1 MNDVK
6 NMFGGAGTVFGGA
19 GTINPVP
26 TFNVAQQFG
35 LQGGMADLINS
46 LVQGIV
52 PQMFGTPNMQFGQFG
67 PQLNL
72 YDQFKQR
79 SQFQMQQDAVRR
91 GSQLDQGTYQ
101 QMFRGFAN
109 LTGTPFGLREQAAA
123 SNMSGDLAAF
133 MPFLVQAAP
142 DLVDRMHGSRGSAAV
157 MAQRMALGSRYMA
170 DPGTGNI
177 GMTGQSLKNITE
189 RVFDRLYGE
198 KADITEMR
206 GVTAGQAG
214 SMFDE
219 MARRGLIGS
228 SPRTLTELSQA
239 KNAKGELIA
248 GGKTTDE
255 LMKMPD
261 FGTKVQ
267 QFEADRIVDK
277 LKSMSE
283 AVAAMKDIF
292 GENGR
297 ADAPM
302 SEIFNALQKVTQNNL
317 STMQPAQIK
326 NLVRNANNA
335 ARMTGMGLEGM
346 MANIAAAGGA
356 TDRFGLDR
364 SFSTGVATNSALFA
378 SSFGSVFGNVR
389 GFGFMDKE
397 RAMGMSRELGAA
409 ALGSTSANSLAAMM
423 RLAETGTINLNDPK
437 NAELASYINR
447 IKQGESVEFK
457 GSREIRNLM
466 TKAGVS
472 NEIFEQFAR
481 QKTTNQATI
490 SQFGLG
496 NIAEKGQVS
505 SASAVIQRSYRSA
518 FGAPSFGLD
527 QKGQAEM
534 LSIISRRLTNATADE
549 LEKYT
554 NGDSSFMAEE
564 LSAKYQQLT
573 GKRMDPA
580 QMNVALS
587 RGRGTLDTMAAR
599 SGYGNAGNFT
609 AMASVRLREQQE
621 QSRKVVQ
628 AETDMQNAMA
638 KIGRAGPTQRLADIL
653 INGTKDKSFGDVMR
667 EAFGGISDEQIRSA
681 TGGANG
687 IDKILKQGDLIANRY
702 ASQDAALLS
711 KKLNSTQPLTKE
723 EEEKIEAIK
732 TAYGITD
739 LSKLKDKNG
748 KPLSEKDLLNKLTV
762 NKFNTQRD
770 LITKMG
776 SAVKALGLD
785 TATSNISQAQY
796 NAVQNAG
803 QSNSANAGSMAMSL
817 ADAIISDSGAMSTLT
832 KDKGSELTNRLRRTG
847 SLADKLAN
855 GTLTDEGQQKAAND
869 ATIVAQRK
877 RLGEFISNKG
887 VIDRE
892 LETIAKDAGVS
903 VSELRGNIVA
913 SEKDREELRKSGLM
927 GKLAAAKQAIKDAGD
942 DPVKKKAAQ
951 EQYNNVVRQIR
962 AHAQDKGYSADS
974 VIDDNFV
981 SKIKGGLGR
990 SEFVRERLDYQD
1002 KMQKGINSQLGLV
1015 EEQAKSLGISLSDAL
1030 GKTLGDDTKAALTAS
1045 ISEQVASLS
1054 ETAKR
1059 GNMVVSDE
1067 DKKKL
1072 EAKIKRQSEIVANPG
1087 EVLKKLLDGSGG
1099 RNASVTQEIADS
1111 MNKGSA
1117 NTKAVLARN
1126 VTDLEQLIGKN
1137 EASGQMGIDFEKIK
1151 RIAGG
1156 QEKLEDQSPEIQR
1169 IMKGMDKEFK
1179 DALASGDFS
1188 EVGKNIDK
1196 AQKEKSDKEAADKA
1210 TMVRLAP
1217 GTKFEGTLD
1226 VTSGGT
1232 RMVIV
1237 PAPST

>member
-6 NMFGGAGTVFGGA
+6 NMFGGPGTVFGGA
-19 GTINPVP
+19 GSISPVP

-35 LQGGMADLINS
+35 IQGGLADLINS
-46 LVQGIV
+46 MVQGII
-52 PQMFGTPNMQFGQFG
+52 PQMFGTPGMQFGQFG

-72 YDQFKQR
+72 YDQFRQR
-79 SQFQMQQDAVRR
+79 SQFQMQQEAIKY

-123 SNMSGDLAAF
+123 SNMAGDLASF

-170 DPGTGNI
+170 DPTTGNV
-177 GMTGQSLKNITE
+177 GMTGESLKNITG

-228 SPRTLTELSQA
+228 APSTLTELSQA
-239 KNAKGELIA
+239 RNSKGQLIA
-248 GGKTTDE
+248 GGKTADE
-255 LMKMPD
+255 LMKMND

-302 SEIFNALQKVTQNNL
+302 SEIFNALQKITQNNL
-317 STMQPAQIK
+317 STMNPSQVQ

-335 ARMTGMGLEGM
+335 ARITGMGLEGM

-364 SFSTGVATNSALFA
+364 SFSTGVATNSALF
-378 SSFGSVFGNVR
+378 SSAFGSVFGNVR

-423 RLAETGTINLNDPK
+423 RLAETGVINLNDPK

-457 GSREIRNLM
+457 GSREIKNLM
-466 TKAGVS
+466 TRAGVS

-490 SQFGLG
+490 SQFNLG
-496 NIAEKGQVS
+496 NISEKGQTA

-518 FGAPSFGLD
+518 FGSPAFGLD

-534 LSIISRRLTNATADE
+534 LSIISRRLTNASPDE
-549 LEKYT
+549 LEKYA

-573 GKRMDPA
+573 GRRMDPA
-580 QMNVALS
+580 QMNLALS

-599 SGYGNAGNFT
+599 SGYGNASNFT
-609 AMASVRLREQQE
+609 AMMNVRVRDQQE
-621 QSRKVVQ
+621 QNRKVVQ
-628 AETDMQNAMA
+628 AETDMQNALA
-638 KIGRAGPTQRLADIL
+638 KIGRAGPTQRLADVL
-653 INGTKDKSFGDVMR
+653 INGTKDKSFSDVMR
-667 EAFGGISDEQIRSA
+667 DVFGGISDEQIRSA

-687 IDKILKQGDLIANRY
+687 IDAILKQGDMLTKITPM
-702 ASQDAALLS
+702 QAAAILN
-711 KKLNSTQPLTKE
+711 KKLNGGQLSE
-723 EEEKIEAIK
+723 EEQKKLGDIQA
-732 TAYGITD
+732 AYGITED
-739 LSKLKDKNG
+739 KLRDKNG
-748 KPLSEKDLLNKLTV
+748 KPLSEKEILNKLTIS
-762 NKFNTQRD
+762 KFNTQRD

-776 SAVKALGLD
+776 GAVKALGLD
-785 TATSNISQAQY
+785 TAVSNISQAQY

-803 QSNSANAGSMAMSL
+803 QGNSANAGSMAMSL
-817 ADAIISDSGAMSTLT
+817 ADAIISDAGAMSTFT
-832 KDKGSELTNRLRRTG
+832 KDRGADLTNRLRRTG
-847 SLADKLAN
+847 SLADQLAN
-855 GTLTDEGQQKAAND
+855 GTLTDAGQTKAATN
-869 ATIVAQRK
+869 ATVVSQRQ
-877 RLGEFISNKG
+877 RLGEFIRNKR
-887 VIDRE
+887 VIDDE
-892 LETIAKDAGVS
+892 LSTIAKEAGVS

-927 GKLAAAKQAIKDAGD
+927 DKLAAAKQALKDAGD

-951 EQYNNVVRQIR
+951 EQYNNVVRQVR
-962 AHAQDKGYSADS
+962 AHAQDKGYSAES

-990 SEFVRERLDYQD
+990 SEYVRERLDYKE
-1002 KMQKGINSQLGLV
+1002 KMQQGINSQLGLM
-1015 EEQAKSLGISLSDAL
+1015 EEQAKKLGISLTDAL
-1030 GKTLGDDTKAALTAS
+1030 GKNLGEETRSALATS

-1072 EAKIKRQSEIVANPG
+1072 ESRIKRQSEIVASPG
-1087 EVLKKLLDGSGG
+1087 EVLKKLLDSAGG
-1099 RNASVTQEIADS
+1099 ANASVTQEMADS
-1111 MNKGSA
+1111 LNKGSA
-1117 NTKAVLARN
+1117 STKAILARN
-1126 VTDLEQLIGKN
+1126 LTDLEQLIGKN

-1156 QEKLEDQSPEIQR
+1156 QERLEDQSPEIQR

-1188 EVGKNIDK
+1188 EIGKNIEK
-1196 AQKEKSDKEAADKA
+1196 AQKEKADKEAADKA
-1210 TMVRLAP
+1210 QMVRLAP
-1217 GTKFEGTLD
+1217 GTKFEGKLD
-1226 VTSGGT
+1226 VTSGNA
-1232 RMVIV
+1232 RIIV
-1237 PAPST
+1237 VPSPST